1 MNRRHAAWYFALGI
15 LALAPVGLRVL
26 SWSRPE
32 AEELD
37 QAAVNAGKELFV
49 HEWAPNDAIARA
61 NGGDGLGPVYNAT
74 SCFAC
79 HKQGGLGGAGGLEH
93 NVTNFIVA
101 SAGRHAAQSVLRQ
114 GVVHTDAISP
124 EFLETLTH
132 VDHTLPRI
140 SRPTLASLLPPGAL
154 EGKGVRHQGRMFEL
168 IAKADAP
175 VADAPVP
182 LPDPVEGGQAQANPN
197 QHFNIPE
204 HVHLSQRNT
213 PALFGARLIDEI
225 PDRVIIAQERLER
238 VRFGMAAPQS
248 REVPVGRALRD
259 ASGKVGKFGWKGQ
272 SSSLLD
278 FVQAACANE
287 LGLSNPA
294 HAQPS
299 SIARPEVKAVGL
311 DLTNKQCRDMRDFIA
326 SLPQPIERN
335 RDNPH
340 VAEGRQLFTKVG
352 CADCHTP
359 SLGSVDGIY
368 SDLLLHRMGDDLQG
382 QGSYHGGST
391 PSIPDSPG
399 NGPLADEWRTPPL
412 WGIADSGPYLHDGR
426 ATTLKQAIEMH
437 GGQAQAS
444 ARRFGSLTPVQQI
457 RLITFLESL
466 RAPEVR

>member
-1 MNRRHAAWYFALGI
+1 MKCRHAAWYFAFGI
-15 LALAPVGLRVL
+15 LVLAPVGLRVL
-26 SWSRPE
+26 SWSQPQ
-32 AEELD
+32 ADDLD
-37 QAAVNAGKELFV
+37 QAAVEAGRKLFI
-49 HEWAPNDAIARA
+49 HEWKENDPLARA
-61 NGGDGLGPVYNAT
+61 NGGDGLGPVYNAN
-74 SCFAC
+74 SCVAC

-101 SAGRHAAQSVLRQ
+101 STRNNMPHGVLRQ
-114 GVVHTDAISP
+114 GVVHTDAISA
-124 EFLETLTH
+124 EFRETLTH
-132 VDHTLPRI
+132 VDHSLPAI

-154 EGKGVRHQGRMFEL
+154 QRHGMHRKEFMIEVNE
-168 IAKADAP
+168 P
-175 VADAPVP
+175 APVP
-182 LPDPVEGGQAQANPN
+182 PQGPQQDMPLVQHGGREPL
-197 QHFNIPE
+197 NIPP

-248 REVPVGRALRD
+248 RDVPVGRALRHAD
-259 ASGKVGKFGWKGQ
+259 GKVGKFGWKGQ
-272 SSSLLD
+272 SASLLD

-287 LGLSNPA
+287 LGLGNPA
-294 HAQPS
+294 HAQP
-299 SIARPEVKAVGL
+299 APLGKPEFKAVGL
-311 DLTNKQCRDMRDFIA
+311 DLTNKQCKDMRDFIA
-326 SLPQPIERN
+326 SLPQPVERN
-335 RDNPH
+335 RENPH
-340 VAEGRQLFTKVG
+340 VAEGRRLFTEVG
-352 CADCHTP
+352 CANCHTP

-368 SDLLLHRMGDDLQG
+368 SDLLLHRMGEDLQG

-426 ATTLKQAIEMH
+426 AATLKQAIEMH
-437 GGQAQAS
+437 GGQAQSS
-444 ARRFGSLTPVQQI
+444 ARRFGALSPVEQG